1 MIKLFKKV
9 FFHKVGF
16 LNIGYI
22 SFYIGTFF
30 LSSALPI
37 ALIFFIISIVIV
49 IYKKKS
55 EFFLKYDLL
64 PLYFVSFLMVLGNF
78 YSIYWSK
85 PIELSKFDTSISWVS
100 ILNWIPLFIAYRA
113 FQFYLRTDKNKIDFI
128 NILVAGTFPVIFS
141 ILGQIWFH
149 WNGPYSTLGDLII
162 WFQKPI
168 NFENKNAIGGVAGLF
183 SNPNYTAFWLS
194 TIFPFSIFLF
204 KSKSKF
210 FEKFFSFLLIST
222 FIYCIILTD
231 SRNGFL
237 GILIGILITLG
248 VKFLFIILLILFLIS
263 IIYTLTKSFLPIFIY
278 EFINSFLQRG
288 LILKLSNLN
297 ILNISQIGRVNIFQ
311 NVFKLITAKPLFGW
325 LAGSFPIMFLLVD
338 PLKKEAIQHAHNLPL
353 QLAYDYGLITA
364 IIICS
369 FILWLYINSSRIIL
383 LNNNQTNNFLFFKT
397 WMASSYISIIFHV
410 TDMPYYDGKIAILFW
425 IFLAGIKTYIDQDSN
440 KTRSF

>member
-1 MIKLFKKV
+1 MIKLFKKG
-9 FFHKVGF
+9 FFTKVGL

-37 ALIFFIISIVIV
+37 ALLFFIISICII
-49 IYKKKS
+49 IYEKKG
-55 EFFLKYDLL
+55 EFFLKNDLL
-64 PLYFVSFLMVLGNF
+64 PLYFGSFLMILGNF

-85 PIELSKFDTSISWVS
+85 PTELSNFDTSISWVS

-128 NILVAGTFPVIFS
+128 NILIAGTFPVLFS

-149 WNGPYSTLGDLII
+149 WSGPYTTLGDLIV

-168 NFENKNAIGGVAGLF
+168 NFENKFAIGGIAGLF
-183 SNPNYTAFWLS
+183 SNPNYAAFWLS

-210 FEKFFSFLLIST
+210 FEKFFSFLLICI
-222 FIYCIILTD
+222 FIYCIVLTD

-237 GILIGILITLG
+237 GIFIGISITLG
-248 VKFLFIILLILFLIS
+248 LKLLLMILLILFLTS
-263 IIYTLTKSFLPIFIY
+263 IIYVITKSFLPIFINQ
-278 EFINSFLQRG
+278 FINSFLQRG
-288 LILKLSNLN
+288 LILKLINFN
-297 ILNISQIGRVNIFQ
+297 ILNISQINRVNIFQ
-311 NVFKLITAKPLFGW
+311 NVFTLIVARPFFGW
-325 LAGSFPIMFLLVD
+325 LAGSFPVMFLLVD

-353 QLAYDYGLITA
+353 QLAYDYGLITS
-364 IIICS
+364 ILICS
-369 FILWLYINSSRIIL
+369 FILWLYIKSSRIIFI
-383 LNNNQTNNFLFFKT
+383 NNKQNNNFLVSKT
-397 WMASSYISIIFHV
+397 WMASAYIAIIFNF

-425 IFLAGIKTYIDQDSN
+425 IFLAGLKTYIDQKYIEN
-440 KTRSF
+440 